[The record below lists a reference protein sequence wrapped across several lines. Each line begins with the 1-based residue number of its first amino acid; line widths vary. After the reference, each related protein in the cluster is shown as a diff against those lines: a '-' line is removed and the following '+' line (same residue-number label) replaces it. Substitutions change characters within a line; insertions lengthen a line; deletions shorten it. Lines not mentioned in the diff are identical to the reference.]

1 MPIILDMRGSLGGVV
16 ALSPGAASGR
26 PGAVG
31 AQLIG
36 RQVQIEESPEHVK
49 PRKTSRRLGTPR

>member
-16 ALSPGAASGR
+16 ALSHGAASGG

-31 AQLIG
+31 AQLIW
-36 RQVQIEESPEHVK
+36 
-49 PRKTSRRLGTPR
+49 RRASIWFFR